1 MYKAVI
7 FDFDYTLGDT
17 TDGIVKSVDYA
28 LEYLGYAAK
37 SVSEI
42 RRTIGLSLKQTF
54 AALTDCHDNEQAER
68 FAKLFRKKA
77 DEVMTESAVLY
88 DCVPEILREL
98 HKTRKIGIVTTKF
111 HYRIEAILRKFSVR
125 KSVDVIIGGEDVK
138 EEKPSPEGLLK
149 AVDMLGLE
157 KREVLY
163 VGDSY
168 IDAAAAQSAG
178 IDFAAVLTGMT
189 TDFSGYKSVC
199 VAKNLRGIFDFVTKQ

>member
-28 LEYLGYAAK
+28 LKCLGYASK

-42 RRTIGLSLKQTF
+42 KHTIGLSLKETF
-54 AALTDCHDNEQAER
+54 AALTDCRDNEQAEH

-88 DCVPEILREL
+88 DYAPEILREL
-98 HKTRKIGIVTTKF
+98 NKTLKIGIVTTKF
-111 HYRIEAILRKFSVR
+111 HYRIEAILRKFSVEE
-125 KSVDVIIGGEDVK
+125 SVDVIIGSEDVK

-163 VGDSY
+163 VGDSN

-178 IDFAAVLTGMT
+178 IDFAAVLTGTT
-189 TDFSGYKSVC
+189 TDFSGYKSVI
-199 VAKNLRGIFDFVTKQ
+199 VAENLRGIFDFVTKS

>member
-28 LEYLGYAAK
+28 LEHLGYAAK

-42 RRTIGLSLKQTF
+42 KRTVGLSLKETF
-54 AALTDCHDNEQAER
+54 AALTGCHDSEQSER
-68 FAKLFRKKA
+68 FVKLFRKKA

-98 HKTRKIGIVTTKF
+98 HKTLKIGIVTTKF
-111 HYRIEAILRKFSVR
+111 HYRIEAILRKFSIEEM
-125 KSVDVIIGGEDVK
+125 VDVIIGGEDVK

-149 AVDMLGLE
+149 AVDMLESE
-157 KREVLY
+157 KHKVLY

-168 IDAAAAQSAG
+168 IDATAAQSAG
-178 IDFAAVLTGMT
+178 VDFAAVLTGT
-189 TDFSGYKSVC
+189 TKDFSGYKSVF
-199 VAKNLRGIFDFVTKQ
+199 VAKNLCGIFEFVIKQ

>member
-42 RRTIGLSLKQTF
+42 KRTIGLSLKETF
-54 AALTDCHDNEQAER
+54 VALTDCRDNEQAER

-88 DCVPEILREL
+88 DCVPELLREL
-98 HKTRKIGIVTTKF
+98 NKTLKIGIVTTKF
-111 HYRIEAILRKFSVR
+111 HYRIEAILRKFSVEE
-125 KSVDVIIGGEDVK
+125 SVDVIIGSEDVK
-138 EEKPSPEGLLK
+138 EEKPSPEGLIK
-149 AVDMLGLE
+149 ALSLLGASNE
-157 KREVLY
+157 ETLY
-163 VGDSY
+163 VGDSCV
-168 IDAAAAQSAG
+168 DALAAQSAG
-178 IDFAAVLTGMT
+178 IDFAAVLTGT
-189 TDFSGYKSVC
+189 TKDFSDYKSVI
-199 VAKNLRGIFDFVTKQ
+199 VVENLHGIFDFVTKP